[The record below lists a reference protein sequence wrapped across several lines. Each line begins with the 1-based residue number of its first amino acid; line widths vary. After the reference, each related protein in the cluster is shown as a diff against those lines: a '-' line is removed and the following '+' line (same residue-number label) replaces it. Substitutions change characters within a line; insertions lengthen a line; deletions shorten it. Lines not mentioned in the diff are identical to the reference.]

1 MGSIEPAN
9 NAQELNFQLDQLPS
23 PEIVPQVG
31 ERLKFRIIEEQNA
44 IQLDNMVRLD
54 IKRQEEFVSEVVAL
68 PSLAS
73 TTIVNPARNTIFFSP
88 TLWLILLTA
97 IGFMILEKFK
107 LGSHLLRYLSHH
119 SNKKH
124 LTVLFIS
131 EFKSQ
136 VQHIC
141 S

>member
-1 MGSIEPAN
+1 MNDLGTHIMFTDGRIKTYDAIRGVGSIELAN
-9 NAQELNFQLDQLPS
+9 NAKELNFQLDQLPS

-88 TLWLILLTA
+88 TLWLILVTA
-97 IGFMILEKFK
+97 IGFMIFGE
-107 LGSHLLRYLSHH
+107 
-119 SNKKH
+119 
-124 LTVLFIS
+124 I
-131 EFKSQ
+131 
-136 VQHIC
+136 
-141 S
+141 

>member
-1 MGSIEPAN
+1 LNDLGTHIIFTDGRIKTYDAVRGVGSIELAN

-88 TLWLILLTA
+88 TLWLILVTA
-97 IGFMILEKFK
+97 IGFMIFGE
-107 LGSHLLRYLSHH
+107 
-119 SNKKH
+119 
-124 LTVLFIS
+124 I
-131 EFKSQ
+131 
-136 VQHIC
+136 
-141 S
+141 

>member
-1 MGSIEPAN
+1 MNGLETHIMFTDGRIKTYDAVREMGSIEPAN

-88 TLWLILLTA
+88 TLWLILVTA
-97 IGFMILEKFK
+97 IGFMIFGE
-107 LGSHLLRYLSHH
+107 
-119 SNKKH
+119 
-124 LTVLFIS
+124 I
-131 EFKSQ
+131 
-136 VQHIC
+136 
-141 S
+141 

>member
-1 MGSIEPAN
+1 MNALGTHIMFTDGRIKTYDAVRGTGSIELAN

-23 PEIVPQVG
+23 PEIAPQVG

-88 TLWLILLTA
+88 TFWLALVIV
-97 IGFMILEKFK
+97 IGFMIFGE
-107 LGSHLLRYLSHH
+107 
-119 SNKKH
+119 
-124 LTVLFIS
+124 I
-131 EFKSQ
+131 
-136 VQHIC
+136 
-141 S
+141 

>member
-1 MGSIEPAN
+1 MNGLETHIMFTDGRIKTYDAVREMGSIEPAN

-97 IGFMILEKFK
+97 IGFMIFGE
-107 LGSHLLRYLSHH
+107 
-119 SNKKH
+119 
-124 LTVLFIS
+124 I
-131 EFKSQ
+131 
-136 VQHIC
+136 
-141 S
+141 

>member
-1 MGSIEPAN
+1 MNDLGTHIMFTDGRIKTYDAVRGVGSIELAN
-9 NAQELNFQLDQLPS
+9 NAKELNFQLDQLPS

-88 TLWLILLTA
+88 TLWLILVTA
-97 IGFMILEKFK
+97 IGFMIFGE
-107 LGSHLLRYLSHH
+107 
-119 SNKKH
+119 
-124 LTVLFIS
+124 I
-131 EFKSQ
+131 
-136 VQHIC
+136 
-141 S
+141 

>member
-1 MGSIEPAN
+1 MNDLGTHIMFTDGRIKTYDAVRGTGSIELAN

-23 PEIVPQVG
+23 PEIAPQVG

-88 TLWLILLTA
+88 TLWLILVTA
-97 IGFMILEKFK
+97 IGFMIFGE
-107 LGSHLLRYLSHH
+107 
-119 SNKKH
+119 
-124 LTVLFIS
+124 I
-131 EFKSQ
+131 
-136 VQHIC
+136 
-141 S
+141 

>member
-1 MGSIEPAN
+1 MNDLGTHIMFTDGRIKTYDAVRGVGSIELAN
-9 NAQELNFQLDQLPS
+9 NAKELNFQLDQLPS

-54 IKRQEEFVSEVVAL
+54 IKSQEEFVSEVVAL

-88 TLWLILLTA
+88 TLWLILVTA
-97 IGFMILEKFK
+97 IGFMIFGE
-107 LGSHLLRYLSHH
+107 
-119 SNKKH
+119 
-124 LTVLFIS
+124 I
-131 EFKSQ
+131 
-136 VQHIC
+136 
-141 S
+141 

>member
-1 MGSIEPAN
+1 MNGLETHIMFTDGRIKTYDAVRGVGSIELAN
-9 NAQELNFQLDQLPS
+9 NAKELNFQLDQLPS

-88 TLWLILLTA
+88 TLWLILVTA
-97 IGFMILEKFK
+97 IGFMIFGE
-107 LGSHLLRYLSHH
+107 
-119 SNKKH
+119 
-124 LTVLFIS
+124 I
-131 EFKSQ
+131 
-136 VQHIC
+136 
-141 S
+141 

>member
-1 MGSIEPAN
+1 MNDLGTHIMFTDGRIKTYDAVRGEGSIELAN
-9 NAQELNFQLDQLPS
+9 NAKELNFQLDQLPS
-23 PEIVPQVG
+23 TEIVPQVG

-88 TLWLILLTA
+88 TLWLILVTA
-97 IGFMILEKFK
+97 IGFMIFGE
-107 LGSHLLRYLSHH
+107 
-119 SNKKH
+119 
-124 LTVLFIS
+124 I
-131 EFKSQ
+131 
-136 VQHIC
+136 
-141 S
+141 

>member
-1 MGSIEPAN
+1 MNGLETHIMFTNGRIKTYDAVRGMGSIEPAN

-31 ERLKFRIIEEQNA
+31 ERLKFRIIEEQNT

-73 TTIVNPARNTIFFSP
+73 TTMVNPARNTIFFSP
-88 TLWLILLTA
+88 TLWLILVTA
-97 IGFMILEKFK
+97 IGFMIFGE
-107 LGSHLLRYLSHH
+107 
-119 SNKKH
+119 
-124 LTVLFIS
+124 I
-131 EFKSQ
+131 
-136 VQHIC
+136 
-141 S
+141 

>member
-1 MGSIEPAN
+1 MNDLGTHIMFTDGRIKTYDAVRGVGSIEPAN

-88 TLWLILLTA
+88 TLWLILVTA
-97 IGFMILEKFK
+97 IGFMIFGE
-107 LGSHLLRYLSHH
+107 
-119 SNKKH
+119 
-124 LTVLFIS
+124 I
-131 EFKSQ
+131 
-136 VQHIC
+136 
-141 S
+141 

>member
-1 MGSIEPAN
+1 MNDLGTHIMFTDGRIKTYDAVRGMGSIEPAN

-73 TTIVNPARNTIFFSP
+73 TTIVNSARNTIFFSP
-88 TLWLILLTA
+88 TLWLILVTA
-97 IGFMILEKFK
+97 IGFM
-107 LGSHLLRYLSHH
+107 
-119 SNKKH
+119 
-124 LTVLFIS
+124 LFGEI
-131 EFKSQ
+131 
-136 VQHIC
+136 
-141 S
+141 

>member
-1 MGSIEPAN
+1 MNDLGTYIMFTDGRIKTYDDVRGVGSIELAN
-9 NAQELNFQLDQLPS
+9 NAKELNFQLDQLPS

-88 TLWLILLTA
+88 TLWLILVTA
-97 IGFMILEKFK
+97 IGFMIFGE
-107 LGSHLLRYLSHH
+107 
-119 SNKKH
+119 
-124 LTVLFIS
+124 I
-131 EFKSQ
+131 
-136 VQHIC
+136 
-141 S
+141 

>member
-1 MGSIEPAN
+1 LNDLGTHIMFTDGRIKTYDAVRGMGSIELAN
-9 NAQELNFQLDQLPS
+9 KAQELNFQLDQLPS
-23 PEIVPQVG
+23 PEIAPQVG

-88 TLWLILLTA
+88 TLWLILVTA
-97 IGFMILEKFK
+97 IGFMIFGE
-107 LGSHLLRYLSHH
+107 
-119 SNKKH
+119 
-124 LTVLFIS
+124 I
-131 EFKSQ
+131 
-136 VQHIC
+136 
-141 S
+141 

>member
-1 MGSIEPAN
+1 MNDLGTHIMFTDGRIKTYDAVRGMGSIELAN

-54 IKRQEEFVSEVVAL
+54 IKHQEEFVSEVVAL

-73 TTIVNPARNTIFFSP
+73 TSAIVNSARNTIFFSP
-88 TLWLILLTA
+88 TLWLILVTV
-97 IGFMILEKFK
+97 IGFMIFGE
-107 LGSHLLRYLSHH
+107 
-119 SNKKH
+119 
-124 LTVLFIS
+124 I
-131 EFKSQ
+131 
-136 VQHIC
+136 
-141 S
+141 

>member
-1 MGSIEPAN
+1 MNDLGTHIMFTDGRIKTYDAVRGTGSIELAN

-23 PEIVPQVG
+23 PEIAPQVG

-54 IKRQEEFVSEVVAL
+54 IQHQEKFVSEVVAL

-88 TLWLILLTA
+88 TLWLILVIA
-97 IGFMILEKFK
+97 IGFMIFGE
-107 LGSHLLRYLSHH
+107 
-119 SNKKH
+119 
-124 LTVLFIS
+124 I
-131 EFKSQ
+131 
-136 VQHIC
+136 
-141 S
+141 

>member
-1 MGSIEPAN
+1 MNALGTHIMFTDGRIKTYDAVRGTGSIELAN

-23 PEIVPQVG
+23 PEIAPQVG

-88 TLWLILLTA
+88 TLWLILVTA
-97 IGFMILEKFK
+97 IGFMIFGE
-107 LGSHLLRYLSHH
+107 
-119 SNKKH
+119 
-124 LTVLFIS
+124 I
-131 EFKSQ
+131 
-136 VQHIC
+136 
-141 S
+141 

>member
-1 MGSIEPAN
+1 MNGLETHIMFTDGRIKTYDAVRGMGSIEPAN

-88 TLWLILLTA
+88 TLWLILVTA
-97 IGFMILEKFK
+97 IGFMIFGE
-107 LGSHLLRYLSHH
+107 
-119 SNKKH
+119 
-124 LTVLFIS
+124 I
-131 EFKSQ
+131 
-136 VQHIC
+136 
-141 S
+141 

>member
-1 MGSIEPAN
+1 MNDLGTHIMFTDGRIKTYDDVRGVGSIELAN
-9 NAQELNFQLDQLPS
+9 NAKELNFQLDQLPS

-88 TLWLILLTA
+88 TLWLILVTA
-97 IGFMILEKFK
+97 IGFMIFGE
-107 LGSHLLRYLSHH
+107 
-119 SNKKH
+119 
-124 LTVLFIS
+124 I
-131 EFKSQ
+131 
-136 VQHIC
+136 
-141 S
+141 